1 MTRKI
6 YLSLGSNLHDREK
19 NLLLA
24 IKKINERCGKVIEVS
39 SLYQTGPWG
48 MQNQP
53 EFLNQVIEIESSY
66 SPHELLQKL
75 LVIEKEM
82 GRKPAPRWGPRVIDI
97 DILFYDQK
105 IISDDDL
112 VVPHVGI
119 PHRRFALLPLS
130 EIAPRYIH
138 PLLNKTIERM
148 LEDCVDPLQA
158 EIYTPKDS

>member
-1 MTRKI
+1 MTKKI
-6 YLSLGSNLHDREK
+6 YLSLGSNLHDRER

-24 IKKINERCGKVIEVS
+24 IKKINELCGTVIEVS

-53 EFLNQVIEIESSY
+53 EFLNQVIEIESDY
-66 SPHELLQKL
+66 SPHELLRKV

-97 DILFYDQK
+97 DILFFDQE
-105 IISDDDL
+105 ILSEEDL
-112 VVPHVGI
+112 VIPHVGI

-130 EIAPRYIH
+130 EIAPLYVH
-138 PLLNKTIERM
+138 PLVNKTIQQLLDE
-148 LEDCVDPLQA
+148 CTDPLQA
-158 EIYTPKDS
+158 ELYIPKNS

>member
-6 YLSLGSNLHDREK
+6 YLSLGSNLNDRER

-24 IKKINERCGKVIEVS
+24 IKKINERCGTVVEVS

-53 EFLNQVIEIESSY
+53 EFLNQVIEIESGY
-66 SPHELLQKL
+66 NPHELLQKL

-97 DILFYDQK
+97 DILFFDQA

-130 EIAPRYIH
+130 EIAPHYVH

-148 LEDCVDPLQA
+148 LEDCADPLQA
-158 EIYTPKDS
+158 ELYIPKDS

>member
-6 YLSLGSNLHDREK
+6 YLSLGSNLNDRER

-24 IKKINERCGKVIEVS
+24 IKKINERCGTVVEVS

-53 EFLNQVIEIESSY
+53 EFLNQVIEIESGY
-66 SPHELLQKL
+66 NPHELLQKL

-97 DILFYDQK
+97 DILFFDQA

-119 PHRRFALLPLS
+119 PHRRFALLPLA
-130 EIAPRYIH
+130 EIAPDYVH

-148 LEDCVDPLQA
+148 LEDCADPLQA
-158 EIYTPKDS
+158 ELYIPKDS